1 MLPTRHISELQ
12 NDRVHHSY
20 HSVYQKWTSVQI
32 ILAYGRVEC
41 FHLITTMYFH
51 GVWLMASIFHTRKI
65 DCPTGLIS
73 ITEYTCITGVSNA
86 PQKKWMR
93 SFHMCNQFV
102 LVSFWGDLSTRLV
115 CSMALRAAIIFA
127 LIFNFFLILPWYPL
141 TQT

>member
-1 MLPTRHISELQ
+1 MCLVNTVHVKFPWYPAIRLRYANHFQYTCSRVILQVMLPTRHISELQ

-102 LVSFWGDLSTRLV
+102 LVSF
-115 CSMALRAAIIFA
+115 
-127 LIFNFFLILPWYPL
+127 
-141 TQT
+141 